1 MDEPRAEIMAVT
13 QGSGPKV
20 SSGEATKLRQ
30 ASYRANSAL
39 IAKLMCE
46 DLRVQKAAVRMVVS
60 MSVAVAVDVG
70 KLVGSGGPLHCPLIF
85 AVLIFAVLRAHSTGR
100 QEGEGS
106 REGSRRCEGS

>member
-1 MDEPRAEIMAVT
+1 VQYGDFCYTANGPKSWSHDEVYAQNPLLALAAGTMDDPRAEIMDVT

-46 DLRVQKAAVRMVVS
+46 DLRVQKAAVRMW
-60 MSVAVAVDVG
+60 
-70 KLVGSGGPLHCPLIF
+70 C
-85 AVLIFAVLRAHSTGR
+85 
-100 QEGEGS
+100 Q
-106 REGSRRCEGS
+106 CQ

>member
-1 MDEPRAEIMAVT
+1 MDEPRAEIMDVT

-46 DLRVQKAAVRMVVS
+46 DLRVQKAAARMVVS
-60 MSVAVAVDVG
+60 MLVAVAVGVG

-85 AVLIFAVLRAHSTGR
+85 AVLCAHSNRLQPPKPGPGR
-100 QEGEGS
+100 PPKRWPS
-106 REGSRRCEGS
+106 C